1 MKSSVISFLCMMLLV
16 VIMSA
21 CVSGKPKTY
30 LIETVDTQVVGPRWT
45 GSSRGIR
52 TK

>member
-1 MKSSVISFLCMMLLV
+1 MMLLV
-16 VIMSA
+16 VIMAA

-30 LIETVDTQVVGPRWT
+30 LIETVDDTQVVGPRWT
-45 GSSRGIR
+45 GSSRGIH